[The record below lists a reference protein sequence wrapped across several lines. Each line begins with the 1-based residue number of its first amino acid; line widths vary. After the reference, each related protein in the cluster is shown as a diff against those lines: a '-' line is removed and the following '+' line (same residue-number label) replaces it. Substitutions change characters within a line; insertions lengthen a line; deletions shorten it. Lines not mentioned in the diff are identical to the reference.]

1 MSTDRQ
7 VTPPTY
13 VGLAWLFLKLGT
25 TAFGGPAAHIAMMDD
40 ELVRRRG
47 WLDEQRFLDLL
58 SAANMIPGP
67 SSSELAL
74 YIGFELL
81 GVAGFLIAGVCFVLP
96 AALLVSAFAWTY
108 MRVGN
113 VPQVGRALYGI
124 KPVIIAIVL
133 QALWG
138 LGPKALKSKP
148 LAALAA
154 LACGASALGFDPLA
168 ILLACGLAALGAER
182 LRVRTGSLGLFP
194 ILLGGGG
201 KAAAALPVSLVTLGL
216 TFFKIGGTVFG
227 SGYLLLAFLRSDLV
241 DRMHWLTESQLLDA
255 VAIGQLTPG
264 PVFTTATFI
273 GYILA
278 GTWGAVVAT
287 LAIFLPG
294 FVLVACTRPLV
305 TRIRGSKLASAFF
318 DGVNAAALALLAV
331 VTIQLAHAALV
342 DVRTLLLA
350 AVSGVLLFRF
360 KLNTAWLIAGGALL
374 GVLS

>member
-7 VTPPTY
+7 VSPPTY

-58 SAANMIPGP
+58 SAANLIPGP
-67 SSSELAL
+67 SSSELAI

-81 GVAGFLIAGVCFVLP
+81 GVAGFLIAGICFVLP
-96 AALLVSAFAWTY
+96 ATLMVGAIAWTY
-108 MRVGN
+108 VRVGN
-113 VPQVGRALYGI
+113 VPQVGRTLYGI

-154 LACGASALGFDPLA
+154 LACGAAALGVEPLV
-168 ILLACGLAALGAER
+168 ILLGCGLAALGSQRWRARSSE
-182 LRVRTGSLGLFP
+182 LGLLP
-194 ILLGGGG
+194 ILLGAG
-201 KAAAALPVSLVTLGL
+201 KASAAVPVGLVTLGL

-227 SGYLLLAFLRSDLV
+227 SGYVLLAFLRNDLV
-241 DRMHWLTESQLLDA
+241 DRMHWLSESQLLDA
-255 VAIGQLTPG
+255 IAIGQLTPG

-278 GTWGAVVAT
+278 GASGAVVAT

-294 FVLVACTRPLV
+294 FILVLCTRALV
-305 TRIRGSKLASAFF
+305 TRIRASKTASAFF
-318 DGVNAAALALLAV
+318 DGVNAGALALLAV
-331 VTIQLAHAALV
+331 VTAQLAHAALI
-342 DVRTLLLA
+342 DVRTLSLA
-350 AVSGVLLFRF
+350 AVSGVLLWRF
-360 KLNTAWLIAGGALL
+360 KLNTAWLIAGGALVGL
-374 GVLS
+374 LS